1 MRKTTWKVM
10 LIGLL
15 GIASIGLFR
24 VLEGVHGVAVPPLKD
39 IPDPVVTIAS
49 SGLWFLTL
57 AVAGWRAARNRP
69 AHARAKAH

>member
-1 MRKTTWKVM
+1 MRKTRCDIA

-15 GIASIGLFR
+15 GIASIGLLGAF
-24 VLEGVHGVAVPPLKD
+24 EGVRVVSVLPLKD
-39 IPDPVVTIAS
+39 IPDPVVTITS